1 MQSAR
6 RDRWNVSKHDA
17 VLTNAARLKLKLE
30 ALANDLRGEPNT
42 RAIAA
47 AKLAKLPPPPP
58 RSGLAHE
65 PPPLPRTMAEWR
77 MWRCIKPKRQA
88 RRRAHGSRNLIPAKP
103 DGRTPGIRGNAD
115 DYTERKSRTRAHPQG
130 GMSGFNCLSAL
141 TATFT
146 VCAMFAH
153 STICCFRTSPVAG
166 KLRVRGQVM
175 KRRSTC
181 QPSKVY

>member
-1 MQSAR
+1 MTPEAKAKAAATRQRNAERKAAR
-6 RDRWNVSKHDA
+6 YAEYLKHDA
-17 VLTNAARLKLKLE
+17 VLTKAARLKLKLE

-103 DGRTPGIRGNAD
+103 DGRTAFGA
-115 DYTERKSRTRAHPQG
+115 YKETTR
-130 GMSGFNCLSAL
+130 
-141 TATFT
+141 
-146 VCAMFAH
+146 
-153 STICCFRTSPVAG
+153 
-166 KLRVRGQVM
+166 
-175 KRRSTC
+175 
-181 QPSKVY
+181 